1 LSKRWQRILG
11 GVFLLLLVAGVAFA
25 SEAAG
30 GGHGDKVMN
39 LVYRVINFILVLA
52 ILYKLVGKKAAEF
65 FTGRTQQIETE
76 LNDLETRRRQAEA
89 RLKEIES
96 KVASLE
102 QEREA
107 ILQSAREQGEAI
119 KAQIIEQAKAT
130 AAKIEEQAKVSAEQ
144 EAKAAFEQVKA
155 ELAEKIVQAA
165 EEMLQQRL
173 DGDIHRKLINE
184 YLTKVVIN

>member
-1 LSKRWQRILG
+1 MSKRWQRILG